1 MTGVPLGPGG
11 WFYEQGHRICVNGL
25 GTKATKTILQAAF
38 GEFGHIIKIETP
50 RSGTAAYISFQDRL
64 DADDAIKS
72 MDGERIDG
80 QRVTVSR
87 AGDRPPPG
95 AGLKEGSVVDRH
107 REVLTT
113 TNFEREEKRTAQYLD
128 SKGWDKRLGSKQHKS
143 VPSQSSRVAE
153 VAVVVVDPARNATA
167 AKVYVAKVQAA
178 IKAAVDLVIDD
189 GDACLFAG
197 RQRHLHCLRVA
208 SARRGKD
215 RVSLTAVTT

>member
-143 VPSQSSRVAE
+143 VPSQSRSRSRSRCRGCRPSQKR
-153 VAVVVVDPARNATA
+153 D
-167 AKVYVAKVQAA
+167 
-178 IKAAVDLVIDD
+178 
-189 GDACLFAG
+189 
-197 RQRHLHCLRVA
+197 
-208 SARRGKD
+208 RGKSVRGRSPTRD
-215 RVSLTAVTT
+215 KSRSRPGYRRR